1 MNKNK
6 KIYPGSKI
14 EPENLLWGFEEVLAG
29 DLSY

>member
-14 EPENLLWGFEEVLAG
+14 EPEKILGGFQEVLAG